1 MLSKNAKIESIRR
14 VPLFSGCSKRELA
27 DLALIADELRF
38 EAGTTLIEQG
48 ATGREFIVVIEGDV
62 EVQKD
67 GKVLAQPAGDKAKF
81 FGEIALL
88 TGGPRT
94 ATVTTTSS
102 VRALVITDR
111 AFGRL
116 LRDSP
121 QIQAKVLQSL
131 AGRLEP
137 SAL

>member
-1 MLSKNAKIESIRR
+1 MLSKNAKVESIRR

-27 DLALIADELRF
+27 EVALIADELRF
-38 EAGTTLIEQG
+38 EPGTTLIRQG
-48 ATGREFIVVIEGDV
+48 ESGREFIVVIEGDV

-67 GKVLAQPAGDKAKF
+67 GKTLPQTGNEEKF

-88 TGGPRT
+88 TGGPRN
-94 ATVTTTSS
+94 ATVTTTSA

-137 SAL
+137 AAL